1 MPPSAERSDWLR
13 VCCVCVSV
21 CLAAWAPLRGC
32 GTMLIFFPSL
42 PLSPPLVS
50 QVLQALEFLHANQ
63 VIHRDIKSDNVLLGM
78 DGAVK
83 LSEGESARYSTH
95 TFSKIHKKKKKVS
108 HEMWHAMWLLGQFHK
123 LHFGL
128 LDRKEKKKNH
138 DLIVF
143 IIYLAAE
150 TQIFVV

>member
-1 MPPSAERSDWLR
+1 
-13 VCCVCVSV
+13 
-21 CLAAWAPLRGC
+21 
-32 GTMLIFFPSL
+32 MLIFFPSL

-83 LSEGESARYSTH
+83 LSEGESALYSTH
-95 TFSKIHKKKKKVS
+95 TFKIHEKKKEKKEVS

-128 LDRKEKKKNH
+128 LDRKEKKKRSRFNCFH
-138 DLIVF
+138 HLF
-143 IIYLAAE
+143 GCRHKYL
-150 TQIFVV
+150 

>member
-1 MPPSAERSDWLR
+1 M
-13 VCCVCVSV
+13 
-21 CLAAWAPLRGC
+21 
-32 GTMLIFFPSL
+32 
-42 PLSPPLVS
+42 
-50 QVLQALEFLHANQ
+50 
-63 VIHRDIKSDNVLLGM
+63 
-78 DGAVK
+78 
-83 LSEGESARYSTH
+83 
-95 TFSKIHKKKKKVS
+95 KKKNKKKEVS

-128 LDRKEKKKNH
+128 LDRKEREKKDC

>member
-1 MPPSAERSDWLR
+1 
-13 VCCVCVSV
+13 
-21 CLAAWAPLRGC
+21 
-32 GTMLIFFPSL
+32 MLILFPSL
-42 PLSPPLVS
+42 PLAPPLVS

-83 LSEGESARYSTH
+83 LSEGESAGYSTH
-95 TFSKIHKKKKKVS
+95 TFSKIHKKKKKKEVS
-108 HEMWHAMWLLGQFHK
+108 HEMWLLGQFHK
-123 LHFGL
+123 LRFGL
-128 LDRKEKKKNH
+128 LDRKEKKNRSQCNF
-138 DLIVF
+138 F